1 MIIWVF
7 IGIVFFIA
15 YSIKKFVWNQT
26 REKLENEYEKQEFL
40 KNKFSILIDSEIS
53 KGIEFDEIDSLS
65 LISEMA
71 KNKQKKGTIKDVLID
86 QPKYSSGDWSVFLTV
101 KSGTWPISD
110 KEEDYLVF
118 SISDLELNQ
127 LTEFQKYLDS
137 KSKRTQA

>member
-1 MIIWVF
+1 MIVWVF

>member
-1 MIIWVF
+1 MIIWGF

-15 YSIKKFVWNQT
+15 YMIKEFIWNQT

-53 KGIEFDEIDSLS
+53 KGIELDEIDSLL

-110 KEEDYLVF
+110 KEENYLVF